1 METALSALVGLFFVA
16 AIYLML
22 SKHII
27 RMLLGIALFGNAVN
41 LLIFTA
47 GRIAERG
54 SADHSGRAR
63 RCRPARPPIRCR
75 RR

>member
-1 METALSALVGLFFVA
+1 MEVALAALVGLFFAA

-27 RMLLGIALFGNAVN
+27 RMVLGIALFGNAVN
-41 LLIFTA
+41 LTILPPA
-47 GRIAERG
+47 ASPARAA
-54 SADHSGRAR
+54 AD
-63 RCRPARPPIRCR
+63 RPARAWSGRPAGSPTRCR